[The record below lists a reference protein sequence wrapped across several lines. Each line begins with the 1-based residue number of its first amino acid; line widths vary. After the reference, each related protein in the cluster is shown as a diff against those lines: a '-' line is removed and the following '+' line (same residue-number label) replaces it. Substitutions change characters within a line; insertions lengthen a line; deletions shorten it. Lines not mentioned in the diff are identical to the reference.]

1 MHTPIMSVGN
11 YPSPITLQYFN
22 NKYAIIVIALSQAR
36 KDEQALRQ
44 QLRELQEMVGY
55 LELLQPVNCLILQH
69 TIHTNDRLRDP
80 WSFISIASLLIELL
94 IHTNMLCVYYYEDWS
109 LYIEAIR
116 NIRGQGAL
124 RD

>member
-22 NKYAIIVIALSQAR
+22 NNYAIIVIMLSQAR

-80 WSFISIASLLIELL
+80 
-94 IHTNMLCVYYYEDWS
+94 
-109 LYIEAIR
+109 
-116 NIRGQGAL
+116 
-124 RD
+124 